1 MLPNIV
7 YNEYMKKVFFVVTTL
22 LFFLFFSFV
31 ILAKEISQMSSEEVE
46 QELASSRK
54 ELSTKDYNSQS
65 LLKKL
70 NEVNGRITQLGQEII
85 KKEKE
90 VKDG

>member
-1 MLPNIV
+1 
-7 YNEYMKKVFFVVTTL
+7 
-22 LFFLFFSFV
+22 
-31 ILAKEISQMSSEEVE
+31 MSSEEVE